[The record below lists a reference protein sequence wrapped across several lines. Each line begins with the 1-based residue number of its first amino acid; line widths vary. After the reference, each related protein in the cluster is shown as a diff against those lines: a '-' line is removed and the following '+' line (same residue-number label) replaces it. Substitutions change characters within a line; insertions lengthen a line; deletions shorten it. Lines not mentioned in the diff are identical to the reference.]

1 MATFAYRIRTTRKNA
16 LTKVFIRFNVDRKT
30 SFYVETQYLVLSDAW
45 DDKRQGMKS
54 RFAYTDDFT
63 EQQGRELMKNL
74 AEMRSFI
81 LGEIAKDPE
90 HPMTKSSLIWDILK
104 RCSTQN

>member
-54 RFAYTDDFT
+54 RFAYKSD
-63 EQQGRELMKNL
+63 
-74 AEMRSFI
+74 RSHVV
-81 LGEIAKDPE
+81 L
-90 HPMTKSSLIWDILK
+90 
-104 RCSTQN
+104 